1 MPEYNDPNSNN
12 LSQLGGAL
20 QGNSSALGSN
30 PVTAPY
36 AAAAGIIGST
46 IGNWGSM
53 LSQGQNAINPNA
65 APQQFDMNGD
75 PSYNQ
80 GSLAANT
87 LIKPKGAQFG
97 DYLNGALLGVP
108 GLVVTAIIGGK
119 KKREMQ
125 RKHDLAVM
133 NLNNA
138 NNMYSQAK
146 TQYYNRQGGM
156 IDYNNKVN
164 PYDRLTALYQ
174 TMGGT
179 Q

>member
-20 QGNSSALGSN
+20 QNLGNSSALGSN

-36 AAAAGIIGST
+36 AAAAGIIGSI

-53 LSQGQNAINPNA
+53 LSQGQNAINLNA
-65 APQQFDMNGD
+65 APQQFDMNGY

-87 LIKPKGAQFG
+87 LIKPVG
-97 DYLNGALLGVP
+97 
-108 GLVVTAIIGGK
+108 
-119 KKREMQ
+119 REMR